1 MALAFGHGSSI
12 IAEWE
17 GTYGT
22 LASGTDWKR
31 LPVRS
36 YNPGIA
42 RPWERQDI
50 VGLVGARSEPDP
62 AQGLLTIEPTVSI
75 QPDLNNIGYWLR
87 LLFGDPTTTGSSD
100 YSHTFKAGGTTP
112 LSLSIEHGNA
122 FTTNGYQR
130 VLGVRANTLEASF
143 RPGEAQQ
150 TFNLGLIAKNAPA
163 RASSSADASPAD
175 ASWVPLL
182 GPVMTATRAGTA
194 LPRVTGATLRFSN
207 GLEVLR
213 EANRDGGAITE
224 AAPGV
229 MEVTGT
235 VDLRMDTD
243 TLLGDAEGT
252 APVALTFGYSIS
264 ATQALTFTVPEA
276 YLDRIGVGA
285 QGRAG
290 ISATFAF
297 RGAYNASAAT
307 SLSVVLL
314 NQMADFE

>member
-17 GTYGT
+17 ATYGT
-22 LASGTDWKR
+22 LPSGNTWKR

-50 VGLVGARSEPDP
+50 IGLVGDRSEPDP
-62 AQGLLTIEPTVSI
+62 VHGLLTIEPTVSI

-87 LLFGDPTTTGSSD
+87 LLFGAPTSTGSTNHT
-100 YSHTFKAGGTTP
+100 HTFKAGGATP
-112 LSLSIEHGNA
+112 LAMSIEHGNA
-122 FTTNGYQR
+122 FTANGYQR
-130 VLGVRANTLEASF
+130 VLGVRANTLEAAF

-150 TFNLGLIAKNAPA
+150 TFTIGMIAKNAPA
-163 RASSSADASPAD
+163 RASSSADSTPTD
-175 ASWVPLL
+175 AAWVPFL
-182 GPVMTATRAGTA
+182 GPVMTATRAGAA
-194 LPRVTGATLRFSN
+194 LARVTGATLRFSN

-213 EANRDGGAITE
+213 EANRADGAITE
-224 AAPGV
+224 AAAGP

-243 TLLGDAEGT
+243 TVLSDAEGST
-252 APVALTFGYSIS
+252 PIALTFGYYIS
-264 ATQALTFTVPEA
+264 ATQSLTFTVPEA

-297 RGAYNASAAT
+297 RGAYNASDAT
-307 SLSVVLL
+307 SLSVVLI
-314 NQMADFE
+314 NQMSNFE